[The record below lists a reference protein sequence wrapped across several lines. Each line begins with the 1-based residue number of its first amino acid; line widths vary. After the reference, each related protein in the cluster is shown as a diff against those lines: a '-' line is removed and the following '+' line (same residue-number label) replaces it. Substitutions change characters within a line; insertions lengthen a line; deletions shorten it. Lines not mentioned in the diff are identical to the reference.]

1 MPFNYERI
9 PEELKWCRNWAI
21 AGPDDNGTFKRP
33 HYHNGKR
40 LNSDI
45 DITSLSRCC
54 DFESAIEFSE
64 LDPNWGIGFVLSETQ
79 TYTVI
84 DLDVKNYINYPD
96 DPALWTSQ
104 EDLDRFWK
112 IVTMFDSYTERS
124 ASGQGLHVWVRGKIG
139 LGVHSKDGVEVYSQ
153 ERFMVCTGDVIIDKD
168 IEDRQELLDI
178 LVAEMRKEQD
188 DKIELV
194 ELEPIEDDEVIL
206 ERARTAHNAD
216 KFNSLME
223 ATACTGTGE
232 KKINGSYWDLGY
244 PSQSEADLALMSM
257 FTFYSDSNE
266 QCRRL
271 FRLSKL
277 AQRPKAMKNNRYLNF
292 TLTIIRS
299 RQAADDVVDEHAEM
313 LSKTLLATLGLV
325 PAPVVPEAAPALP
338 APDLAVPT
346 VADILP
352 APAAPALPEPVALPA
367 APLVPEEETKDE
379 TDELIPPTDGV
390 PTKFNPLDWPPGMVG
405 ALAQYMFSN
414 SPRPVK
420 EVSIVAAL
428 GLMAGI
434 CGKAFTIPQSGLNL
448 YIVLVARSAIG
459 KEAMHGGIADVLGHV
474 RESTPDVMQF
484 VDFNEF
490 ASGPALSKATALN
503 TSFVNVSGEWGK
515 KLKRLSSD
523 SNRDPAMD
531 QLRTVMTNLYQKS
544 GPGSIVGGL
553 SYSDKDKNVASVS
566 GISYSM
572 IGETTPGVFYDAL
585 TDAMMEDGFMSRFIV
600 VEYAGDR
607 PEPNEGARNKPDP
620 LLIDH
625 LCGLVTQASRFV
637 YEGINIEVQR
647 DGETGKFLS
656 AFNRFCD
663 KKVRS
668 TDDEGWRQM
677 WNRAHLKVLRLSSL
691 MAVGDDYVNPVMR
704 MEHVNWAVD
713 LIYRDIAM
721 MSRRMM
727 AGDVGVGD
735 TARER
740 KLLSLM
746 ERYLTTPCAASYGV
760 PEKLRMAG
768 IVPRKYLQL
777 NTQKITAFTTHRGGS
792 NVALDSACKS
802 LIDSGYIVEMD
813 KAKVINDYEFHGK
826 CYRIINLP
834 GAGSKL
840 VKSPKK

>member
-1 MPFNYERI
+1 MAVNYERI

-21 AGPDDNGTFKRP
+21 GGPDDNGTFKLP
-33 HYHNGKR
+33 HFHNGRKLIR
-40 LNSDI
+40 LDVTTTAN
-45 DITSLSRCC
+45 CC
-54 DFESAIEFSE
+54 DFESALEFKE
-64 LDPNWGIGFVLSETQ
+64 LNPSWGIGFVLSETD
-79 TYTVI
+79 TYTCI
-84 DLDVKNYINYPD
+84 DLDVKNHINYPD

-104 EDLDRFWK
+104 ENLDRFWK

-124 ASGQGLHVWVRGKIG
+124 ASGQGLHIWLRGRIG
-139 LGVHSKDGVEVYSQ
+139 LGVHGKDGVEVYSQ
-153 ERFMVCTGDVIIDKD
+153 ERFIVCTGDVVIDKD
-168 IEDRQELLDI
+168 IESRQELLDI
-178 LVAEMRKEQD
+178 LVSEMRKEQD

-194 ELEPIEDDEVIL
+194 ELDEIDSDEVIL
-206 ERARTAHNAD
+206 ERARSAHNAD

-223 ATACTGTGE
+223 CTACVGVGE
-232 KKINGSYWDLGY
+232 KKVNGTYWDLGY
-244 PSQSEADLALMSM
+244 PSQSEADLALMSI

-271 FRLSKL
+271 FRLSNL
-277 AQRPKAMKNNRYLNF
+277 AKRAKATKNNRYLNF

-299 RQAADDVVDEHAEM
+299 RQAADDIVDEHAEM
-313 LSKTLLATLGLV
+313 LAKTLLATLGLV
-325 PAPVVPEAAPALP
+325 PVVAAPEAAQSSPAPTLALP
-338 APDLAVPT
+338 APAMAELAPQ
-346 VADILP
+346 AE
-352 APAAPALPEPVALPA
+352 EPSKP
-367 APLVPEEETKDE
+367 DE
-379 TDELIPPTDGV
+379 FAPPTDGV
-390 PTKFNPLDWPPGMVG
+390 PTKFAPLDWPPGMIG
-405 ALAQYMFSN
+405 SLAQYMFSN

-459 KEAMHGGIADVLGHV
+459 KEAMHGGIADVLKHI
-474 RESTPDVMQF
+474 RESTPDVMNF

-531 QLRTVMTNLYQKS
+531 QLRTVMTNLFQKS
-544 GPGSIVGGL
+544 GPGSIVGGM

-585 TDAMMEDGFMSRFIV
+585 TDGMMEDGFMSRFIV
-600 VEYAGDR
+600 VEYGGER
-607 PEPNEGARNKPDP
+607 PDPNEAPKNKPDP

-625 LCGLVTQASRFV
+625 MCGLVTQAARFV
-637 YEGINIEVQR
+637 HEGINTEVQANA
-647 DGETGKFLS
+647 ETKKFLRE
-656 AFNRFCD
+656 FNRFCD
-663 KKVRS
+663 IKIKS

-677 WNRAHLKVLRLSSL
+677 WNRAHLKVLRLSAL
-691 MAVGDDYVNPVMR
+691 MAVGDDYVNPVMN
-704 MEHVNWAVD
+704 MVHVGWAID

-721 MSRRMM
+721 MSRRMT

-735 TARER
+735 SARER
-740 KLLSLM
+740 KLLALM
-746 ERYLTTPCAASYGV
+746 GRYLTHPIASSYGI
-760 PEKLRMAG
+760 PEIMKHAAV
-768 IVPRKYLQL
+768 VPRKYLQL
-777 NTQKITAFTTHRGGS
+777 NTQKVTAFTSHRGGS
-792 NVALDSACKS
+792 NVALDAATKS

-813 KAKVINDYEFHGK
+813 KAKVVTDYAFHGK

-834 GAGSKL
+834 GSGHKALASC
-840 VKSPKK
+840 KK